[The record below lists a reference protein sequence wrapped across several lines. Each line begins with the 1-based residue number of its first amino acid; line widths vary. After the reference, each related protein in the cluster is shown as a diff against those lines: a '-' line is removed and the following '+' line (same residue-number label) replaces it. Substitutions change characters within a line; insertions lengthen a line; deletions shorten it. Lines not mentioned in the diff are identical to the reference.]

1 MKIMNAATPKP
12 ATATASSRVS
22 AKGVTTPAA
31 TTASASSTTAASTA
45 ASTADPATR
54 LSQLEA
60 QFSQSD
66 FDAAKVTEVTNA
78 IAKGQYKVNAGAVA
92 DKLLE
97 SATTLRN
104 KSGGNS

>member
-12 ATATASSRVS
+12 ATATAPSRTN
-22 AKGVTTPAA
+22 AKGASSPAA
-31 TTASASSTTAASTA
+31 TTASSSSATA

-66 FDAAKVTEVTNA
+66 FDAGKVGEVTDA

-97 SATTLRN
+97 NAATLSN
-104 KSGGNS
+104 KPSGKN